1 MTQEFG
7 RVERPSTESFRGR
20 RKLILVPLLY
30 EPPASAEEGLA
41 ILQRYWDQMQSQVAS
56 LESGLGPAKHI
67 YHESLIEGG
76 EQGLSHLE
84 TVERRSHAFV
94 QAKSQAGATL
104 EATEDEEV
112 LGETLDLQRCL
123 MLPFTSDKVAMR
135 LRDWFTD
142 GIRRRYEHVSK
153 QIDDTLGEDEVGLL
167 VINERHQVQFPADV
181 EVFFVAP
188 PALDEFRRWLDGWI
202 AQQRSPDTKGAQASE
217 SSDEPEEAR
226 AD

>member
-1 MTQEFG
+1 MAQEFG
-7 RVERPSTESFRGR
+7 RVERPSTIPFRGK
-20 RKLILVPLLY
+20 RKLFLVPRLY
-30 EPPASAEEGLA
+30 EPPASAEEGVA

-56 LESGLGPAKHI
+56 LESGLGPIKHI
-67 YHESLIEGG
+67 YHEGSTEGG
-76 EQGLSHLE
+76 EQGLRHLE
-84 TVERRSHAFV
+84 TVDHRSHTFV
-94 QAKSQAGATL
+94 QAKCQAGATL

-123 MLPFTSDKVAMR
+123 MLPFISDKVAMR
-135 LRDWFTD
+135 LHDWFTD

-153 QIDDTLGEDEVGLL
+153 QINDTLGEDEVGIL

-202 AQQRSPDTKGAQASE
+202 AQQRSTDTEGVEGQ
-217 SSDEPEEAR
+217 
-226 AD
+226 